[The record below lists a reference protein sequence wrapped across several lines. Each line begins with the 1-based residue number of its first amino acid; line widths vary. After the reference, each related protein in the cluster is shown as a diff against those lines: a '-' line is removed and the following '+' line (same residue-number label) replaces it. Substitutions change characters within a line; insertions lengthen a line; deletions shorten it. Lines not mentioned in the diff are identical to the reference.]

1 MSKLNNDTLVIQ
13 LTVRQATMSKRDK
26 KATQD
31 IAISN
36 NAEVSSGNYNK
47 ALLPMAES
55 LSNIHKM
62 TTQIRQMYYDNTLPW
77 GIEGTMIL
85 PSKNYLSFME
95 MYRKAKSQ
103 WLVLVDK
110 FINDYPRLIRNAEI
124 SLGSLYNASDYPDI
138 DDLQSR
144 FDMNIT
150 VMPVPADDFRVS
162 IPDNELAQV
171 RADVTTQVESATTKA
186 MHEAWQRLYDR
197 VKHISDKL
205 HDPKSIFRD
214 TLIDNTRDICDVL
227 KRLNI
232 NDDDNLEQLRA
243 EVEQS
248 FTKLHPESLRN
259 DPHLRTR
266 KSNEAS
272 DIMKRMGAYMGAM

>member
-1 MSKLNNDTLVIQ
+1 V
-13 LTVRQATMSKRDK
+13 
-26 KATQD
+26 
-31 IAISN
+31 
-36 NAEVSSGNYNK
+36 Y
-47 ALLPMAES
+47 
-55 LSNIHKM
+55 
-62 TTQIRQMYYDNTLPW
+62 
-77 GIEGTMIL
+77 
-85 PSKNYLSFME
+85 
-95 MYRKAKSQ
+95 
-103 WLVLVDK
+103 K
-110 FINDYPRLIRNAEI
+110 FIDDYPRLIQNAQV
-124 SLGSLYNASDYPDI
+124 SLGKLYNASDYPDI
-138 DDLQSR
+138 EDLKSK
-144 FDMNIT
+144 FDMDIR

-162 IPDNELAQV
+162 IPDSELAQV
-171 RADVTTQVESATTKA
+171 RADVGAQVESATTKA
-186 MHEAWQRLYDR
+186 MGEAWQRLYDR

>member
-1 MSKLNNDTLVIQ
+1 
-13 LTVRQATMSKRDK
+13 
-26 KATQD
+26 
-31 IAISN
+31 
-36 NAEVSSGNYNK
+36 
-47 ALLPMAES
+47 
-55 LSNIHKM
+55 
-62 TTQIRQMYYDNTLPW
+62 
-77 GIEGTMIL
+77 
-85 PSKNYLSFME
+85 ME

-110 FINDYPRLIRNAEI
+110 FIKDYPRLIRNAEI
-124 SLGSLYNASDYPDI
+124 SLGNLYDPNDYPDTH
-138 DDLQSR
+138 DLRSR
-144 FDMNIT
+144 FDMNIM
-150 VMPVPADDFRVS
+150 VMPVPADGFRVS

-171 RADVTTQVESATTKA
+171 RADVGAQVESATTKA

-214 TLIDNTRDICDVL
+214 TLIDNTKDICDVL

-232 NDDDNLEQLRA
+232 NDDENLERLRA

-259 DPHLRTR
+259 DPHLRTQ

-272 DIMKRMGAYMGAM
+272 DIIKRMGAYMGNI

>member
-1 MSKLNNDTLVIQ
+1 MSKLNNKALLVQ
-13 LTVRQATMSKRDK
+13 LTIRQATMRKRDK

-31 IAISN
+31 IAVSN
-36 NAEVSSGNYNK
+36 NAEVTSGNYNK
-47 ALLPMAES
+47 ALLPMAQP
-55 LSNIHKM
+55 LDDIKKL
-62 TTQIRQMYYDNTLPW
+62 TTQIRQMFYDNTLPW

-110 FINDYPRLIRNAEI
+110 FIKDYPRLIRNAEI
-124 SLGSLYNASDYPDI
+124 SLGNLYDPNDYPDTH
-138 DDLQSR
+138 DLRSR
-144 FDMNIT
+144 FDMNIM

-171 RADVTTQVESATTKA
+171 RADVGAQVESATTKA
-186 MHEAWQRLYDR
+186 MGEAWQRLYDR

-214 TLIDNTRDICDVL
+214 TLIDNTKDICDVL

-232 NDDDNLEQLRA
+232 NDDENLERLRA

-259 DPHLRTR
+259 DPHLRTQ

-272 DIMKRMGAYMGAM
+272 DIIKRMGAYMGNI

>member
-1 MSKLNNDTLVIQ
+1 MSKLNNEALLVQ
-13 LTVRQATMSKRDK
+13 LTVRQATMRKRDK

-272 DIMKRMGAYMGAM
+272 DIMKRMGAYMGEM

>member
-1 MSKLNNDTLVIQ
+1 MSKLNGKALLVQ
-13 LTVRQATMSKRDK
+13 LNIRQATMRKRDK

-31 IAISN
+31 IAMSN

-47 ALLPMAES
+47 ALLPMAQP
-55 LSNIHKM
+55 LDDIKKLTWNIRKM
-62 TTQIRQMYYDNTLPW
+62 FYENTLPW
-77 GIEGTMIL
+77 LTDGTMIL

-103 WLVLVDK
+103 WEVLVED
-110 FINDYPRLIRNAEI
+110 FIRDYPRLIRNAQI
-124 SLGSLYNASDYPDI
+124 SLGTLYDPNDYPDA
-138 DDLQSR
+138 DELRNKFSMDV
-144 FDMNIT
+144 T

-162 IPDNELAQV
+162 IPDNELAQI
-171 RADVTTQVESATTKA
+171 RSEVTQQVETATAVA
-186 MHEAWQRLYDR
+186 MKEAWQRLYDR

-214 TLIDNTRDICDVL
+214 TLIDNTKDICDLL

-232 NDDDNLEQLRA
+232 NDDENLERLRA

-248 FTKLHPESLRN
+248 FTKLHPDSLRN
-259 DPHLRTR
+259 NPHLREE
-266 KSNEAS
+266 KSNVAK
-272 DIMKRMGAYMGAM
+272 DIMKKMGAYMGDI